1 MINLIFGLR
10 GRAPVLAHALPH
22 SVIGLTLS
30 PIDANS
36 FFIILVGISDRLE
49 KKALVDSFLKMELH
63 PVYSF

>member
-1 MINLIFGLR
+1 M
-10 GRAPVLAHALPH
+10 LAHALPH